1 MAGIIFTG
9 GKFQG
14 VGQDGKVVPY
24 GKLFFTYC
32 CSGEDAITY
41 QDSQLTIPNV
51 YPLILSASGK
61 ADVFLEAKKYNVVLK
76 DKDDQIVWSIDNFD
90 PTGVDTVS
98 VADREALRNTTG
110 RYVGEM
116 IYQSDIDLM
125 YTWKDSGV
133 NENFGTEIGTG
144 AGWVHVPT
152 GNINVKWFGAV
163 GDGAH
168 DDTESFKRAVSY
180 CNDKGKNLYIPTGSF
195 RLIASVTNENIL
207 GVIHFSIIGDG
218 KQCSI
223 IYFQEKSS
231 GSGVSGFTIGSPS
244 LAPDNITISD
254 VFMIVDSTSQN
265 SYLANIDDCD
275 GLTIS
280 NCRFETFRVA
290 GSSDPSQASLF
301 QITEGGNSNDVL
313 IDNNEFKNFK
323 NAFFVPDYVL
333 SYISEKKN
341 WVVTNNRFSEMWGS
355 AFDIAGSTSFIFT
368 DISIKNNE
376 FINKHGT
383 EATVLKFTDFS
394 GIDVS
399 NNNFYGL
406 NGDAADK
413 SSSVHLHNCHG
424 TNSINN
430 NKFTKCYRPIGI
442 TRLIPTFTYTTI
454 FSNVLSGTNGYTAY
468 NRVQSF
474 TTSSYSTGIDVDGD
488 DGSGIFIQNNSISNF
503 DIGISVKKMNQLCSV
518 SNNAVS
524 LCYAAIEIGGYF
536 TTNISDN
543 VINNCKFLY
552 RFATTRKCMGA
563 VGRTKAYNCYR
574 IFSDTGSDFL
584 YCSIRD
590 LEWVIDNYQA
600 VDLPII
606 NGGGVTRSADLFEAP
621 KKMDGKFN
629 VYAAVLFNNDSNHT
643 MGSGDLTL
651 LNGSTISTNTTF
663 ISSVSNLA
671 LVNHME
677 ISDEMFKLQ
686 FGNSSTT
693 DDSICISFLFDG
705 WIIF

>member
-51 YPLILSASGK
+51 YPIILSASGK
-61 ADVFLEAKKYNVVLK
+61 ADIFLEAKKYNVVLK
-76 DKDDQIVWSIDNFD
+76 DKDDQVVWSIDNFD

-98 VADREALRNTTG
+98 VVDREALRSTTG

-133 NENFGTEIGTG
+133 NENFGTEIGNG
-144 AGWVHVPT
+144 AGWVHVPA

-180 CNDKGKNLYIPTGSF
+180 CNYEGKNLYIPTGSF
-195 RLIASVTNENIL
+195 RLIASVINEKIL
-207 GVIHFSIIGDG
+207 TEIHFSIIGDG
-218 KQCSI
+218 KQYSR
-223 IYFQEKSS
+223 IYFQEKFS
-231 GSGVSGFTIGSPS
+231 GSGVSGFAIGSPY
-244 LAPDNITISD
+244 LRRDNITISD
-254 VFMIVDSTSQN
+254 VFMRVDSTSQK
-265 SYLANIDDCD
+265 SYLANIDNCD

-280 NCRFETFRVA
+280 NCRFLTFG
-290 GSSDPSQASLF
+290 GSGNPSQVSFF
-301 QITEGGNSNDVL
+301 QITKVGNSNDVL

-333 SYISEKKN
+333 SYPAEKKN
-341 WVVTNNRFSEMWGS
+341 WVVTNNRFSEIWGS
-355 AFDIAGSTSFIFT
+355 AFDLASSVSFVFNE
-368 DISIKNNE
+368 ISIKNNE

-383 EATVLKFTDFS
+383 EATVLKFTDFY

-406 NGDAADK
+406 NGDASDR

-430 NKFTKCYRPIGI
+430 NKFTKCYRPIGL
-442 TRLIPTFTYTTI
+442 TGQSPTVTHTTI
-454 FSNVLSGTNGYTAY
+454 FSNTLSGTNGYTTG
-468 NRVQSF
+468 NPVKSF
-474 TTSSYSTGIDVDGD
+474 ATSSHSMGIDVD
-488 DGSGIFIQNNSISNF
+488 SNACNGIFIQNNSISNF
-503 DIGISVKKMNQLCSV
+503 DIGIAVKNMNQLCNV
-518 SNNAVS
+518 SNNTIS
-524 LCYAAIEIGGYF
+524 LCYAAMEIGGYF
-536 TTNISDN
+536 NTQIADN

-552 RFATTRKCMGA
+552 RFATTNNCRGG
-563 VGRTKAYNCYR
+563 VGHTKAYNCYR

-600 VDLPII
+600 VDLPVI
-606 NGGGVTRSADLFEAP
+606 NDGGVSTPVSLFEAP

-629 VYAAVLFNNDSNHT
+629 IYAAVLFHNDSNYT
-643 MGSGDLTL
+643 DCSGDLAL
-651 LNGSTISTNTTF
+651 ANSSSISTTTTF
-663 ISSVSNLA
+663 ASHVGSLEVSDQ
-671 LVNHME
+671 ME
-677 ISDEMFKLQ
+677 ISDEMFKLE
-686 FGNSSTT
+686 FSNSSAT
-693 DDSICISFLFDG
+693 DESICISFLFNG